1 MPKNLSSGSVSLMDI
16 DSNIYTYLFGFL
28 GYLEQAI
35 RQSDEGV
42 RVFTACLDGCCLFLQ
57 FVRALR

>member
-1 MPKNLSSGSVSLMDI
+1 MLKNQSSGGVSLMDI
-16 DSNIYTYLFGFL
+16 DSNIYTNLFGFL
-28 GYLEQAI
+28 GYLEPAV

-42 RVFTACLDGCCLFLQ
+42 MVFTACLDGCCLFLQ